1 MTFKLWLLPTGVA
14 WYFRTKLASQQC
26 DVSVFQC
33 QKCFYLCVYV
43 CLCVG
48 VHISCNPEAW

>member
-1 MTFKLWLLPTGVA
+1 MIFKLWLLPTGVA
-14 WYFRTKLASQQC
+14 WYFRTKPASQQC

-48 VHISCNPEAW
+48 VHIPCNPEAW

>member
-1 MTFKLWLLPTGVA
+1 MTFKVWLLPTGVA
-14 WYFRTKLASQQC
+14 WYFRTKLASQHC

-33 QKCFYLCVYV
+33 QKCFDLCVYV